1 MNNADPKAV
10 NPRAVK
16 MKNANPRAAKVK
28 AADPRAVKVKI
39 ATPKAA
45 KMKNVSPKTVN
56 TQKEDQGFFQCL
68 FLTNDIGFSP
78 GLPFYLS
85 KVFDLSDAI

>member
-1 MNNADPKAV
+1 MNNADPKDA
-10 NPRAVK
+10 NPKAAK
-16 MKNANPRAAKVK
+16 MKAANPKAAKMK
-28 AADPRAVKVKI
+28 AVKVKI
-39 ATPKAA
+39 ANPEAA

-85 KVFDLSDAI
+85 KVFVLSDAI